1 MIAPAIAWAQIAPIL
16 IVLGAAIVAV
26 LVEALAPARARRP
39 IQLVLTLLAVAGAGA
54 WALILALSHPG
65 AAEPVLGGHLL
76 IDPFALFTQ
85 VAIAASALLAVFVI
99 ADRTPDG
106 EDGFTPQPAAAP
118 GSLDEDQ
125 ARAARLVHTEV
136 YPLMLFATGGMMVF
150 PAAGDLLTMFV
161 ALEVLSLPL
170 YLLTGLARHRRLLS
184 QEASFKY
191 FILGAFASAFFLFG
205 AAWVYGAT
213 GTISLTALASAVSG
227 GGALAADPVLYT
239 GLALI
244 VVGLGFKIGAA
255 PFHMW
260 TPDVYQGAPTSI
272 TAFMAACTKIAAFGA
287 LLRIVYTVIAPLAW
301 DLRPALWTVTILTMI
316 VGTAIA
322 LTQHDIVRM
331 LAYSAIA
338 HAGFILTGVVSFDSL
353 GISGAL
359 FYLFT
364 YGLATVGAFGVV
376 ALVRSRDAEG
386 NIGAEVRTLERWRG
400 LGRTSPLTA
409 GAMTIFLL
417 AFAGIPLTSGFVG
430 KFAVFAAAFQA
441 DAAPLAIVGIACSA
455 VAAFFY
461 ARIIV
466 AMFFSEP
473 DELSAVAAPTEG
485 LTPLAIGVAATAT
498 VVLGIWPSP
507 VLDFAEKAALLLP

>member
-1 MIAPAIAWAQIAPIL
+1 
-16 IVLGAAIVAV
+16 
-26 LVEALAPARARRP
+26 
-39 IQLVLTLLAVAGAGA
+39 
-54 WALILALSHPG
+54 
-65 AAEPVLGGHLL
+65 
-76 IDPFALFTQ
+76 
-85 VAIAASALLAVFVI
+85 
-99 ADRTPDG
+99 
-106 EDGFTPQPAAAP
+106 
-118 GSLDEDQ
+118 
-125 ARAARLVHTEV
+125 
-136 YPLMLFATGGMMVF
+136 
-150 PAAGDLLTMFV
+150 
-161 ALEVLSLPL
+161 
-170 YLLTGLARHRRLLS
+170 
-184 QEASFKY
+184 
-191 FILGAFASAFFLFG
+191 
-205 AAWVYGAT
+205 
-213 GTISLTALASAVSG
+213 
-227 GGALAADPVLYT
+227 
-239 GLALI
+239 
-244 VVGLGFKIGAA
+244 
-255 PFHMW
+255 
-260 TPDVYQGAPTSI
+260 
-272 TAFMAACTKIAAFGA
+272 MAACTKIAAFGA
-287 LLRIVYTVIAPLAW
+287 LLRIVYTVFAPLAW
-301 DLRPALWTVTILTMI
+301 DLRPALWAVTILTMI

-400 LGRTSPLTA
+400 LGRTSPLAA
-409 GAMTIFLL
+409 GAMTLFLL

-473 DELSAVAAPTEG
+473 NELSGVAVPTEG
-485 LTPLAIGVAATAT
+485 LTALAVGVAATAT
-498 VVLGIWPSP
+498 VVLGLWPAP